1 MASRKSSGTRAK
13 DTDRNDTCQ
22 ILDSALADGQLSMDE
37 HRTRVTQA
45 TSAATLGALQSLVAD
60 LQTDKAPVQLPDL
73 KEPSKLASSLDKA
86 KVAGSRRAKTMGLAF
101 SVAFIVF
108 GIAIGWGLYGNSSSP
123 LDFTTDPGAK
133 ADGVVPVVVTPP
145 SELQSLGGLS
155 GLFEQ
160 MRQRFGDT
168 NGFSLSIWPDRAYL
182 DRADPR
188 DDRRVLAYTYR
199 GGWSDDPTSST
210 RSDERSVDLAKFDFP
225 KIIGLLR
232 GAPETLRLGSQEITD
247 SRLEI
252 EPSSDPLNPD
262 SVLIRIYVSGEF
274 SSGYMDVA
282 PDGSVRQLSP
292 PSS

>member
-37 HRTRVTQA
+37 HRSRVTSA
-45 TSAATLGALQSLVAD
+45 TSAATLGELQSLVSD

-73 KEPSKLASSLDKA
+73 REPSKLAAAMKMP
-86 KVAGSRRAKTMGLAF
+86 SRGRARGMGIAF
-101 SVAFIVF
+101 SVAFILF
-108 GIAIGWGLYGNSSSP
+108 GVIIGWGLYGNSSSP

-133 ADGVVPVVVTPP
+133 ADGVVPIVVTPP
-145 SELQSLGGLS
+145 QQLQSLGGLS

-168 NGFSLSIWPDRAYL
+168 TGYSLTIRPDRASL
-182 DRADPR
+182 ERPDPR
-188 DDRRVLAYTYR
+188 DDRRVLSYDYR
-199 GGWSDDPTSST
+199 GGWTDSPSSTT
-210 RSDERSVDLAKFDFP
+210 RSDERAVDLAKFDYA

-232 GAPETLRLGSQEITD
+232 GAPDTLEMGSQTITE
-247 SRLEI
+247 SRIDI
-252 EPSSDPLNPD
+252 EPSSDPLNAQG
-262 SVLIRIYVSGEF
+262 VNIRIYVTGEF
-274 SSGYMDVA
+274 DSGYMDVG

>member
-1 MASRKSSGTRAK
+1 MASRKSPGTRAK

-73 KEPSKLASSLDKA
+73 KEPSKVASNLKLS
-86 KVAGSRRAKTMGLAF
+86 GGGRAKGIGLAF
-101 SVAFIVF
+101 SAVLIVF
-108 GIAIGWGLYGNSSSP
+108 GVLIGWGLYGNSSSP

-145 SELQSLGGLS
+145 AELQSLGGLS

-168 NGFSLSIWPDRAYL
+168 NGYSLSIWPDRAYL

-199 GGWSDDPTSST
+199 GGWSDDPSSST

-232 GAPETLRLGSQEITD
+232 GAPETLQMGSQQITD

-252 EPSSDPLNPD
+252 EPSSDPLHPD

-274 SSGYMDVA
+274 DSGYMDVG